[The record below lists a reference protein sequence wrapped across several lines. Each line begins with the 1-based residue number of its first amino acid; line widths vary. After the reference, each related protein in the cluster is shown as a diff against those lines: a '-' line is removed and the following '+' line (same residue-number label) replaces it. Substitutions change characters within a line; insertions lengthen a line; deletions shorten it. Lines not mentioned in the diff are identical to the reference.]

1 MKIIS
6 LDKVEKKAVDMKGA
20 EKAWKQMP
28 LSQADDVP
36 LYSYRVF
43 SVEPG
48 GFTPYHQ
55 HNYEH
60 MNYVI
65 EGKAVLVNEAGEKQA
80 LKKGDFALVSPN
92 EKHQYRN
99 ASEDENFVMIC
110 GVPKEFE

>member
-6 LDKVEKKAVDMKGA
+6 LKEVPKKKVEMEGVKD
-20 EKAWKQMP
+20 AWKQVP
-28 LSQADDVP
+28 LSKEDNAPV
-36 LYSYRVF
+36 YAYRVF
-43 SVEPG
+43 IIEPE

-55 HNYEH
+55 HPYEH

-65 EGKAVLVNEAGEKQA
+65 EGKGALVNEAGEEQA
-80 LKKGDFALVSPN
+80 IKAGDFALVLPD

-99 ASEDENFVMIC
+99 KSADKDFVMIC

>member
-6 LDKVEKKAVDMKGA
+6 LKDVPKNKVNMEGA
-20 EKAWKQMP
+20 TGAHKQMP
-28 LSQADDVP
+28 LSESDGAPV
-36 LYSYRVF
+36 YSYRVF
-43 SVEPG
+43 TVEPNG
-48 GFTPYHQ
+48 NTPYHQ

-65 EGKAVLVNEAGEKQA
+65 EGEGFLVNENGDKQPIS
-80 LKKGDFALVSPN
+80 KGDFALVMPN

-99 ASEDENFVMIC
+99 ASAKNDFVMIC

>member
-6 LDKVEKKAVDMKGA
+6 LNDTPKNKVNMTGAVGA
-20 EKAWKQMP
+20 SKQVP
-28 LSQADDVP
+28 LSKNDGAPV
-36 LYSYRVF
+36 YSYRVF
-43 SVEPG
+43 TMEPG
-48 GFTPYHQ
+48 GNTPYHQ

-65 EGKAVLVNEAGEKQA
+65 EGDGFLVNEEGEQ
-80 LKKGDFALVSPN
+80 LRIKKGDFALVLPN

-99 ASEDENFVMIC
+99 GSDVNQFVMIC

>member
-6 LDKVEKKAVDMKGA
+6 LSDVPKSEVKMQGA
-20 EKAWKQMP
+20 YGASKQVP
-28 LSQADDVP
+28 LSKEDGTPV
-36 LYSYRVF
+36 YSYRVF
-43 SVEPG
+43 SLDG
-48 GFTPYHQ
+48 GGNTPYHQ

-65 EGKAVLVNEAGEKQA
+65 EGEGFLVNEEGEKHP
-80 LKKGDFALVSPN
+80 LKKGDFALVLPN

-99 ASEDENFVMIC
+99 ASEQNDFVMIC